1 MNIEKIMTKNIIIG
15 NVTDTLHEISTIMKK
30 YDIGFLPIRDQK
42 KIVGVITD
50 RDIVINAISN
60 NSNQNDIIDKYIT
73 KNIITINKNEE
84 IKSAIELMGNHK
96 IKRLIVT
103 DENKIV
109 GIISLSD
116 IINYNLD
123 EKIIIENLKKI
134 WEINRNEDLFKTEID
149 EFYL

>member
-15 NVTDTLHEISTIMKK
+15 NVTDTLHEISNIMKK

-84 IKSAIELMGNHK
+84 IKNAIELMGNHK

>member
-1 MNIEKIMTKNIIIG
+1 MNVENIMTKNIIIG
-15 NVTDTLHEISTIMKK
+15 NVTNTLQEISNVMKK

-84 IKSAIELMGNHK
+84 IMNAIELMGNHK

-116 IINYNLD
+116 IINCNIE
-123 EKIIIENLKKI
+123 EKVIIDNLKRI